1 MSSRRRVRFSL
12 FASRDAGRRSA
23 LLSIG
28 VAITLA
34 LGGCGTGQA
43 PKAQPAP
50 QARDQA
56 ASEPTWKWS
65 DQQIGDFWR
74 QVSAGP
80 ALKPAIWP
88 GGAVVAVALSFD
100 YQMGTIYDLK
110 NPVTGPNTN
119 SQYDGR
125 VGLPRLLRL
134 LDKYSLPASFFTTA
148 VTAVF
153 YPDTLKQI
161 MASGRHEIGVHG
173 WIHER
178 NPDLPPD
185 EERRLME
192 KSIAALQAVTGK
204 RPVGYRS
211 PAWQNTTNTLKLLSE
226 LHFLYDSSMMADDE
240 PYEVLMDAKPI
251 GVLEVPVE
259 YVRDDA
265 VYYATQQRVPVS
277 PDEVLESWKAEFDKA
292 YEEHGLFEITMH
304 PRISGHRTRTIM
316 LEKLIT
322 YIKGHRGVWFA
333 THEQVARYVRA
344 NGQAGTAAMK

>member
-1 MSSRRRVRFSL
+1 MSSHRRVQFSL

-23 LLSIG
+23 LLSFG
-28 VAITLA
+28 VAIIIA
-34 LGGCGTGQA
+34 VGGCGRGDT
-43 PKAQPAP
+43 P
-50 QARDQA
+50 QAQQA
-56 ASEPTWKWS
+56 ARNPGASEPTWKWS
-65 DQQIGDFWR
+65 DQRIGDFWSR
-74 QVSAGP
+74 VSAGP
-80 ALKPAIWP
+80 ALKPASWP

-100 YQMGTIYDLK
+100 YQMGTIYDDK
-110 NPVTGPNTN
+110 NPAAGANTN

-134 LDKYSLPASFFTTA
+134 LDKYSVPASFFTTA

-178 NPDLPPD
+178 NPDVPPD
-185 EERRLME
+185 EERRLLE
-192 KSIAALQAVTGK
+192 KSIAALKAVTGK

-211 PAWQNTTNTLKLLSE
+211 PAWQDTTNTLRLLHE
-226 LHFLYDSSMMADDE
+226 FQFLYDSSMMADDE
-240 PYEVLMDAKPI
+240 PYEVLLDTKPI

-265 VYYATQQRVPVS
+265 VYYSTQQGNPVN
-277 PDEVLESWKAEFDKA
+277 PDDVLESWKAEFDKA
-292 YEEHGLFEITMH
+292 YEEHGLFETTMH

-344 NGQAGTAAMK
+344 NR